1 MPSSLRGKSLK
12 PAGTCLVRW
21 EYVTPF
27 LGWYLDR
34 GLKNGLLLM
43 VLTGSSS
50 CQLFLETRLRA
61 CPLVSCVPVCI
72 LVL

>member
-1 MPSSLRGKSLK
+1 MPSPLCGKSLK
-12 PAGTCLVRW
+12 PGTCLVKW
-21 EYVTPF
+21 DYFTPF
-27 LGWYLDR
+27 SGWYLGH

-61 CPLVSCVPVCI
+61 CPLAPVS
-72 LVL
+72 LSAFWVL